1 MDEERPSAEWSD
13 ERIAA
18 WARAHLSE
26 LRTLDEDERWSRRDD
41 VVELLLEEGFV
52 RGRAR
57 LRELY
62 TELFVPPEDE
72 PDLREHFPKLGAM
85 FVGLSSVKADERE
98 RAARQIQK
106 AAMQEGGTPS
116 TLALGDPRT
125 IERLLV
131 AAADVEPAVQ
141 EAALDALRFVVPLT
155 RFFAPEVAE
164 RVLGVH
170 DAASSPVVRRAAALV
185 LAELDD
191 PRRFRPLASA
201 LSEPKLPELARR
213 TLGRAVALGARNAPP
228 ADAALVTDALLALF
242 AAEKKLDLKTLLL
255 KALGS
260 IGGSDA
266 AARVRKLGV
275 AKLNPDVVADALRR
289 MEARAVPG
297 QAP

>member
-1 MDEERPSAEWSD
+1 MGKRPSAEWTD
-13 ERIAA
+13 DRIAA
-18 WARAHLSE
+18 WAREHLAD
-26 LRTLDEDERWSRRDD
+26 LRALDEEERWSRRDD

-52 RGRAR
+52 RGRTR

-72 PDLREHFPKLGAM
+72 PDLREHFPELGAM
-85 FVGLSSVKADERE
+85 VVALASARTAARE
-98 RAARQIQK
+98 RAARKFQK
-106 AAMQEGGTPS
+106 AAMQEAGTPS
-116 TLALGDPRT
+116 ILALGDPRT
-125 IERLLV
+125 IERLLG
-131 AAADVEPAVQ
+131 AAADRVPAVQ
-141 EAALDALRFVVPLT
+141 EAALDALSFVVPRT

-164 RVLGVH
+164 RVLAVH
-170 DAASSPVVRRAAALV
+170 DASSAAPVRRAAALV

-201 LSEPKLPELARR
+201 LSAPRLPELARR
-213 TLGRAVALGARNAPP
+213 TLGRAVGLGPRNAPP
-228 ADAALVTDALLALF
+228 ADAAVITDRLLELL

-260 IGGSDA
+260 IGGRDA

-275 AKLNPDVVADALRR
+275 ARLNPDVVDAAMKR
-289 MEARAVPG
+289 MEARAAPG